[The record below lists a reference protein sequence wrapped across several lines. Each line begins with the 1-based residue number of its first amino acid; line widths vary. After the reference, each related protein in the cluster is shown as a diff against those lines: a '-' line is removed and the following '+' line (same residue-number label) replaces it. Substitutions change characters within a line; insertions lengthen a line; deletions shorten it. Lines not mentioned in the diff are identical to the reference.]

1 MEMHTQI
8 FNYWILLIP
17 VLTAFAGWLTIK
29 VAFTLLFRPVLP
41 TKILGFTFQGII
53 PRYQKQMASHAGNFA
68 AASFSLDSI
77 EEKIKDPKNF
87 EAVKPVIETH
97 IDDFL
102 RYKLKE
108 QMPMIS
114 MFIGDKTIQSLKT
127 VFIQEIENLFPR
139 VMHQFAGNLKQE
151 LNIAS
156 LVTSKIESIA
166 PSLIEAQLKPKLG
179 KATLLGVLIGLLIGV
194 LQLIIL
200 LVI

>member
-1 MEMHTQI
+1 MI
-8 FNYWILLIP
+8 NFWILLIP

-29 VAFTLLFRPVLP
+29 VAFTLLFRPEYP
-41 TKILGFTFQGII
+41 RRFMGITFHGVI
-53 PRYQKQMASHAGNFA
+53 PRHQKQIARHAGDFA

-87 EAVKPVIETH
+87 DAVKPLIESH
-97 IDDFL
+97 IDEFL

-114 MFIGDKTIQSLKT
+114 MFIGDKTIQTLKT
-127 VFIQEIENLFPR
+127 VFIQEIESLFPR

-156 LVTSKIESIA
+156 LVTNKLEAIA
-166 PSLIEAQLKPKLG
+166 PSMIEKQLKRKLG
-179 KATLLGVLIGLLIGV
+179 NAALLGALIGLLVGLI
-194 LQLIIL
+194 QLAIL
-200 LVI
+200 LLI